1 MVRKALQ
8 YQRQMKRILPLGL
21 LAITAFLALPAR
33 AAAQEEPPPADQEI
47 IVERERII
55 DIEAAN
61 IVAQGIAGRP
71 RSREPMARF
80 KTPLCLSLAIDN
92 PERGVLIGR
101 RIIANARAAGLEIA
115 KRKCRPNALV
125 VIGDNMRETIEQ
137 RRRSGRRFFVR
148 LKRHEIDRMM
158 TVRDPVY
165 VFHQILVS
173 GRTERTGRLIRKE
186 MLGGVVMMERAP
198 SEAFTPEQVADYIT
212 LRLLAPTREMDELAR
227 GAPRTIMTLFAAPD
241 TAPPEMSR
249 LDRKYLTAL
258 YCLPESSH
266 GIEVLL
272 AAARAI
278 ASERPG
284 SRPPRGGRCARIL
297 YRTGATP

>member
-1 MVRKALQ
+1 
-8 YQRQMKRILPLGL
+8 
-21 LAITAFLALPAR
+21 
-33 AAAQEEPPPADQEI
+33 
-47 IVERERII
+47 
-55 DIEAAN
+55 
-61 IVAQGIAGRP
+61 
-71 RSREPMARF
+71 MARF
-80 KTPLCLSLAIDN
+80 KTPLCLSLAIDD
-92 PERGVLIGR
+92 PARGALIGR
-101 RIIANARAAGLEIA
+101 RIIANARAAGLTIA

-125 VIGDNMRETIEQ
+125 VIGDNMRETIHE

-148 LKRHEIDRMM
+148 LKRHEIDRLMK
-158 TVRDPVY
+158 VRDPVY
-165 VFHQILVS
+165 VFHDILVT

-186 MLGGVVMMERAP
+186 MLAGVLMMERAP

-212 LRLLAPTREMDELAR
+212 LRLLAPTREMEELAR

-249 LDRKYLTAL
+249 LDRKYLAAL

-284 SRPPRGGRCARIL
+284 SRPPRGGRCARVL
-297 YRTGATP
+297 FQSGET